1 MHLQIRDIEFKY
13 KNSKDLV
20 LNKVSF
26 DMKEGELLAI
36 VGESGSG
43 KSTILRLLA
52 GLETP
57 LSGEIAV
64 GGRVFWDKKTNLMPE
79 ERGLGMVFQDYALF
93 PHMTVEKNIMFGLKK
108 MSLFNKKT
116 RVEEMLTL
124 VDLKGLGKRYPH
136 ELSGGQQQRVA
147 LARALAPQPKLL
159 LMDEPFSNLDAN
171 LHDKIRNELEGIIR
185 KAGITTIF
193 VTHNKRD
200 ALESADQV
208 IVMEKG
214 QIIEHGVPVDVFSEK
229 VDIVKESV
237 S

>member
-1 MHLQIRDIEFKY
+1 MHLQISDIDFKY
-13 KNSKDLV
+13 KNTDVLI

-26 DMKEGELLAI
+26 GMKEGELLAI

-43 KSTILRLLA
+43 KSTTLRVIA

-57 LSGEIAV
+57 ITGEISV
-64 GGRVFWDKKTNLMPE
+64 GGKVFLDSKHNLLPE
-79 ERGLGMVFQDYALF
+79 QRDLGMVFQDYALF
-93 PHMTVEKNIMFGLKK
+93 PHLTVEKNIMFGLEK
-108 MSLFNKKT
+108 MNRSNKQK
-116 RVEEMLTL
+116 RVNEMLSL
-124 VDLKGLGKRYPH
+124 IDLTGLGKRYPH

-171 LHDKIRNELEGIIR
+171 LHDKIRNELESIIR

-193 VTHNKRD
+193 VTHNKED

-208 IVMEKG
+208 IVMENG
-214 QIIEHGVPVDVFSEK
+214 CIVDRGVPSEVFMR
-229 VDIVKESV
+229 KENAIE
-237 S
+237 